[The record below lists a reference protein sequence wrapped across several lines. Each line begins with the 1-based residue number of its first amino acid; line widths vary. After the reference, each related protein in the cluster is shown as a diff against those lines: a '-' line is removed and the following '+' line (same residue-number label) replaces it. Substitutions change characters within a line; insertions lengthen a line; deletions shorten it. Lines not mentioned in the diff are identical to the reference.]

1 MLFLTTIDLSVCLL
15 CITKHTPKFCL
26 FVILNIKMKSAGG
39 TELAKYK
46 VALEQL
52 NQNEI
57 IEQTKLEEGKGERI
71 LVLM

>member
-1 MLFLTTIDLSVCLL
+1 MWQLKLSFQNLKLLSKGDLSVLFLTTIDLSVCLL

-26 FVILNIKMKSAGG
+26 FVILNIKMKGAGG

-52 NQNEI
+52 NQN
-57 IEQTKLEEGKGERI
+57 
-71 LVLM
+71 